1 MAHLA
6 LKSLGPAEA
15 YHHSVAF
22 QNRILSDTIYML
34 YIYAIYVPQV
44 CLWTWE
50 QILYDLSD
58 ECFKSRLTLSV
69 IKYHYITTA
78 NAEHDGNW
86 NSLLPTE
93 IVSLDLNLECSLRE
107 HTCLNKIQSANLHF
121 IKIFIIY
128 KKFNTLSST
137 RSNINKGVCS
147 LSFLL
152 FDWET
157 FKRRGGI

>member
-1 MAHLA
+1 MSSHICMTHLA

-22 QNRILSDTIYML
+22 QNRILSDTIGSPSLLMNL
-34 YIYAIYVPQV
+34 RTNMIFLMSVLRV
-44 CLWTWE
+44 GW
-50 QILYDLSD
+50 
-58 ECFKSRLTLSV
+58 LTLSV

-107 HTCLNKIQSANLHF
+107 HTCLNKVQRANLHF